1 MARLRTHLAALAFG
15 TSLALSGGPASALE
29 RFVLRLPFLETEI
42 TINFADGES
51 AEQLIQASPD
61 LQDLELASGGKLLPL
76 LRQVFLTPLPLETK
90 ALLAGLTGQPLL
102 EQALHAATH
111 VVALEGVEPD
121 VSGRMLTEALIRAER
136 RGQPNIPGFLR
147 ELPGE
152 QASIDLARLA
162 EVANRC
168 LLYTSPSPRD

>member
-1 MARLRTHLAALAFG
+1 M
-15 TSLALSGGPASALE
+15 SLALGGGPASALE

-90 ALLAGLTGQPLL
+90 ALLAGSHASACSASQRTFGRDLPR
-102 EQALHAATH
+102 AL
-111 VVALEGVEPD
+111 GR
-121 VSGRMLTEALIRAER
+121 SGIL
-136 RGQPNIPGFLR
+136 
-147 ELPGE
+147 
-152 QASIDLARLA
+152 
-162 EVANRC
+162 
-168 LLYTSPSPRD
+168 

>member
-15 TSLALSGGPASALE
+15 MSLALGGGPASALE

-42 TINFADGES
+42 TINFADSES

-90 ALLAGLTGQPLL
+90 ALLAGSTGQPLL
-102 EQALHAATH
+102 EQALHAA
-111 VVALEGVEPD
+111 
-121 VSGRMLTEALIRAER
+121 R
-136 RGQPNIPGFLR
+136 RWWILR
-147 ELPGE
+147 GLSWTTAGG
-152 QASIDLARLA
+152 
-162 EVANRC
+162 C
-168 LLYTSPSPRD
+168 

>member
-90 ALLAGLTGQPLL
+90 AL
-102 EQALHAATH
+102 
-111 VVALEGVEPD
+111 
-121 VSGRMLTEALIRAER
+121 IRAEH
-136 RGQPNIPGFLR
+136 RGQPKILGF
-147 ELPGE
+147 
-152 QASIDLARLA
+152 
-162 EVANRC
+162 
-168 LLYTSPSPRD
+168 

>member
-1 MARLRTHLAALAFG
+1 MIARLRTHLAALAFG

-90 ALLAGLTGQPLL
+90 ALLVGSTSSLRWKAPSPSLRVVGVMSKAALSTSATASDVAGLLH
-102 EQALHAATH
+102 QAEGMR
-111 VVALEGVEPD
+111 VVPWVQIHCTTTQL
-121 VSGRMLTEALIRAER
+121 RFFIR
-136 RGQPNIPGFLR
+136 FDWL
-147 ELPGE
+147 
-152 QASIDLARLA
+152 
-162 EVANRC
+162 VF
-168 LLYTSPSPRD
+168 

>member
-1 MARLRTHLAALAFG
+1 MARLSTHLAALAFG

-76 LRQVFLTPLPLETK
+76 LRQVFLTPLPWR
-90 ALLAGLTGQPLL
+90 PR
-102 EQALHAATH
+102 
-111 VVALEGVEPD
+111 PCWRD
-121 VSGRMLTEALIRAER
+121 RPVSRCWSRPFMR
-136 RGQPNIPGFLR
+136 RRRWWILR
-147 ELPGE
+147 GWSWTT
-152 QASIDLARLA
+152 ADG
-162 EVANRC
+162 C
-168 LLYTSPSPRD
+168 

>member
-15 TSLALSGGPASALE
+15 MSMALSGGTAFAME

-76 LRQVFLTPLPLETK
+76 LRQVFLTPLPLENK
-90 ALLAGLTGQPLL
+90 ALLAGSTGQPLL
-102 EQALHAATH
+102 EQALHAATQWWI
-111 VVALEGVEPD
+111 L
-121 VSGRMLTEALIRAER
+121 
-136 RGQPNIPGFLR
+136 RGLSWTTAG
-147 ELPGE
+147 G
-152 QASIDLARLA
+152 
-162 EVANRC
+162 C
-168 LLYTSPSPRD
+168 

>member
-15 TSLALSGGPASALE
+15 MSLALSGGPASALE

-90 ALLAGLTGQPLL
+90 GVLAGSTGQPLL
-102 EQALHAATH
+102 EQALHAGTQ
-111 VVALEGVEPD
+111 VVDVEGVA
-121 VSGRMLTEALIRAER
+121 RRAGVDR
-136 RGQPNIPGFLR
+136 FIP
-147 ELPGE
+147 
-152 QASIDLARLA
+152 
-162 EVANRC
+162 
-168 LLYTSPSPRD
+168 PR

>member
-15 TSLALSGGPASALE
+15 MSLALGGGPASALE

-51 AEQLIQASPD
+51 PEQLIQASPD

-90 ALLAGLTGQPLL
+90 ALLAGSTGQPLL
-102 EQALHAATH
+102 EQALHAATQ
-111 VVALEGVEPD
+111 VVSLEGVELD
-121 VSGRMLTEALIRAER
+121 DSGRMLTEALIRA
-136 RGQPNIPGFLR
+136 
-147 ELPGE
+147 
-152 QASIDLARLA
+152 
-162 EVANRC
+162 
-168 LLYTSPSPRD
+168 